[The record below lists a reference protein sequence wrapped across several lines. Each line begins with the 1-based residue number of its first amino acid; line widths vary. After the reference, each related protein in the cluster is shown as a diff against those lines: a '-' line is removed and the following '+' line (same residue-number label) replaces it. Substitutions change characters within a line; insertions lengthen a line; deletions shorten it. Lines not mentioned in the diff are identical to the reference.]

1 VFSPEVVEL
10 PGVWPACR
18 RDRCGSTVAVA
29 TVDVPRGPVAI
40 ACENGHHRAYGKPD
54 DFRRG
59 GRYTGAFS
67 AEAVTPE
74 PADDPR
80 LRRLEVSPRRRAE
93 VLEDAE
99 RCALCGT
106 PPAEH
111 PYRPDLDVRA
121 DAAVLAWFQR
131 RRPGVYAQLLEAL
144 AIVRR
149 QEPVTFGKWRLRL
162 PPALREVV
170 VSELRDSALVSEH
183 LVAVARLERLV
194 GVLTQR
200 ELDFAA
206 NRLLVAMCRRCASA
220 RRGVCATR
228 EGYLRDY
235 VVAVHGGD
243 ERLARADAARWRMME
258 NVALHAARVVLPDDE
273 RATRASR
280 TA

>member
-18 RDRCGSTVAVA
+18 RHHCGSTVALA
-29 TVDVPRGPVAI
+29 TVEVPRGPVAI
-40 ACENGHHRAYGKPD
+40 GCENGHHRSYGKLE

-59 GRYTGAFS
+59 GRYAGAFS
-67 AEAVTPE
+67 AEAVPPE
-74 PADDPR
+74 GADDPR
-80 LRRLEVSPRRRAE
+80 RRRLEQSARRRAE

-99 RCALCGT
+99 CCALCGT

-121 DAAVLAWFQR
+121 DAEVLAWFGR
-131 RRPGVYAQLLEAL
+131 WRPGVYAQLLEAL

-149 QEPVTFGKWRLRL
+149 RERVTLGNWRLRL
-162 PPALREVV
+162 PAGLRDVV

-183 LVAVARLERLV
+183 LVATERLERLL
-194 GVLTQR
+194 GTLTQR
-200 ELDFAA
+200 EIDFAA
-206 NRLLVAMCRRCASA
+206 SRLLIAACRRCAAA
-220 RRGVCATR
+220 RRGARPSR
-228 EGYLRDY
+228 EQYLRDY

-258 NVALHAARVVLPDDE
+258 NVALHASRIVLPSDD
-273 RATRASR
+273 ALTRASR

>member
-1 VFSPEVVEL
+1 MFSPEVVEL

-40 ACENGHHRAYGKPD
+40 GCENGHHRAYGKPD
-54 DFRRG
+54 EFRRG
-59 GRYTGAFS
+59 GRYAGAFS
-67 AEAVTPE
+67 ELAVTPE
-74 PADDPR
+74 PSDPAV
-80 LRRLEVSPRRRAE
+80 RRLETSGRRRAE
-93 VLEDAE
+93 VIEDAE

-111 PYRPDLDVRA
+111 PHRPDLDVRA
-121 DAAVLAWFQR
+121 DTAVLAWFQR
-131 RRPGVYAQLLEAL
+131 WRPGVYAQLLEAL

-149 QEPVTFGKWRLRL
+149 NERVTFGNWRLRL
-162 PPALREVV
+162 PSALREAV
-170 VSELRDSALVSEH
+170 VSELRDSALVSDQ
-183 LVAVARLERLV
+183 LVATARLERLL

-220 RRGVCATR
+220 RRGVRASR
-228 EGYLRDY
+228 EDYLRDY
-235 VVAVHGGD
+235 VIAVHGGD

-258 NVALHAARVVLPDDE
+258 NVALHAARIVLPEDE